1 MSDPAFGGVLLRM
14 DGVVHS
20 GDLAVQS
27 FARHVASALS
37 AEQSLAVLAGMR
49 GFLEQKPDLLATG
62 TELAGPELRTAE
74 DGERAVEMLAVA
86 AGLGASRIDAAREAS
101 RSDLSASAWVID
113 PPDGLTEIVDALAGR
128 ARVAVLTERHD
139 PAAGPVLDACG
150 LTDRVEQVLLPVSSA
165 IRHLVPADGGSDR
178 LLMIGT
184 RWAGELHTA
193 AAAGFDT
200 AMVDRFGQ
208 QRGMPTWRVPQLAAL
223 VDIVRTWI
231 TAP

>member
-1 MSDPAFGGVLLRM
+1 MPVVLLTL

-27 FARHVASALS
+27 FARHVASALPT
-37 AEQSLAVLAGMR
+37 ARGLAVLAGMR
-49 GFLEQKPDLLATG
+49 GLLEDKPDLLASG
-62 TELAGPELRTAE
+62 IELAGPELLAAQ
-74 DGERAVEMLAVA
+74 DGERAVGMLAAA
-86 AGLGASRIDAAREAS
+86 AGLTGARIAAAREAS
-101 RSDLSASAWVID
+101 RADLASSAWVID
-113 PPDGLTEIVDALAGR
+113 PPDGLPEIVEALAGR
-128 ARVAVLTERHD
+128 ARAAVLTERHD
-139 PAAGPVLDACG
+139 PAAGPVLHACG
-150 LTDRVEQVLLPVSSA
+150 LTGRVERMFLPVSSA
-165 IRHLVPADGGSDR
+165 IRDLRGPADGGSHR

-200 AMVDRFGQ
+200 AMVDRFSQ
-208 QRGMPTWRVPQLAAL
+208 ARGTPTWRVPQLAAL